1 MPTRFS
7 CRSGVCHVCVTG
19 VAAGTTTYVQAPLEE
34 PGAGEVLIC
43 SAAPRSALVLDL

>member
-1 MPTRFS
+1 VPTRFS